1 MNFFKQNKT
10 LTIVLAVVLAVVI
23 AVSGG
28 IGIFAAVTAGKKVNV
43 EEEVNK
49 YNTSKPDFSYLFTG
63 TPESV
68 MSTQLD
74 LLDTQLNGLVGSLNV
89 EGIAYT
95 DKVATV
101 LVKFIAQLV
110 KKELTDIK
118 FNPMKK
124 EFRAA
129 YDYLKSQQDAGKT
142 WADITEIPF
151 GITAGDK
158 AMFIKACGAGTAH
171 LGNDLLKVIL
181 YAPTA
186 YNECLVPAL
195 ESLHTGAMPSFFG
208 FIFETGLSGKKRMEF
223 LIEKVL
229 SIVEPTKEKPLAYL
243 CGMLPD
249 FLINYSKAS
258 EFINSN
264 EKITT
269 KVNLTMPTVDSV
281 LSQVFT
287 ALGMSTPTLDKEL
300 LKKAG
305 TASIGESG
313 GRGKQRVTVNGDR
326 EVVFALLADYITG
339 SLVFENNF
347 ATVDKILTQDLK
359 SDAVTQSSF
368 SSLLTQES
376 SKAMI
381 ANLMDCVAKLKS
393 APQEDINAA
402 VEAYNAETKDYSS
415 LFTWPATEENV
426 TSVLDSL
433 DSTLASALAEADLES
448 VIFTDEIATMVSKLT
463 AEIAGR
469 ELSEITFSA
478 LSKSFPEAYTYVSG
492 LKAEGKTWDE
502 IGVIP
507 FGITAGDRE
516 MFVKA
521 CGAGAEHFGDVLALS
536 LLASPTAY
544 DETLLPLLESL
555 HTGPMPNLNGFIASA
570 GLDSAKR
577 MEEITEK
584 VLTILE
590 PIKKAPLTYLCTML
604 PDLIA
609 SYNHAS
615 QFIANDP
622 HVASKVGLVLPPISE
637 LLGDLVGSFGIILPE
652 YDFSNF
658 EKMATAAA
666 VESGDACGLRMELT
680 GDREVVFMSVASYII
695 QVVKLEGNLQA
706 IFTLVTEN
714 LNLDSSL
721 VTTLITAIE
730 SLGITES
737 LTADANSSTEMTP
750 V

>member
-110 KKELTDIK
+110 KKELTDSK
-118 FNPMKK
+118 FNPLKK

-326 EVVFALLADYITG
+326 
-339 SLVFENNF
+339 
-347 ATVDKILTQDLK
+347 
-359 SDAVTQSSF
+359 
-368 SSLLTQES
+368 
-376 SKAMI
+376 
-381 ANLMDCVAKLKS
+381 
-393 APQEDINAA
+393 
-402 VEAYNAETKDYSS
+402 
-415 LFTWPATEENV
+415 
-426 TSVLDSL
+426 
-433 DSTLASALAEADLES
+433 
-448 VIFTDEIATMVSKLT
+448 
-463 AEIAGR
+463 
-469 ELSEITFSA
+469 
-478 LSKSFPEAYTYVSG
+478 
-492 LKAEGKTWDE
+492 
-502 IGVIP
+502 
-507 FGITAGDRE
+507 
-516 MFVKA
+516 
-521 CGAGAEHFGDVLALS
+521 
-536 LLASPTAY
+536 
-544 DETLLPLLESL
+544 
-555 HTGPMPNLNGFIASA
+555 
-570 GLDSAKR
+570 
-577 MEEITEK
+577 
-584 VLTILE
+584 
-590 PIKKAPLTYLCTML
+590 
-604 PDLIA
+604 
-609 SYNHAS
+609 
-615 QFIANDP
+615 
-622 HVASKVGLVLPPISE
+622 
-637 LLGDLVGSFGIILPE
+637 
-652 YDFSNF
+652 
-658 EKMATAAA
+658 
-666 VESGDACGLRMELT
+666 
-680 GDREVVFMSVASYII
+680 
-695 QVVKLEGNLQA
+695 
-706 IFTLVTEN
+706 
-714 LNLDSSL
+714 
-721 VTTLITAIE
+721 
-730 SLGITES
+730 
-737 LTADANSSTEMTP
+737 
-750 V
+750 